1 MLVAEPLAER
11 QDARSTMDEDA
22 PPEALAQLID
32 RLQQR
37 LGAGAV
43 RSLPRYQSHIPERAV
58 RTCAASPSPRSS
70 RKVPPPPC
78 GEGSGVGVAQEGSL
92 SHETYP

>member
-11 QDARSTMDEDA
+11 QAGLAMDEAA
-22 PPEALAQLID
+22 PPPDGLAQLID

-43 RSLPRYQSHIPERAV
+43 RQLHPAPKPHP
-58 RTCAASPSPRSS
+58 
-70 RKVPPPPC
+70 
-78 GEGSGVGVAQEGSL
+78 
-92 SHETYP
+92 